1 MYICFRN
8 GIVHGD
14 YPENA
19 IDTNAEEVGKL
30 VLLWLNLRLLADSLS
45 ILEDGYNSVLSYI
58 TGWAIDQESKKS
70 GCSPMPHALP
80 QANIAHPKAKK

>member
-1 MYICFRN
+1 MKIFVLWN

-14 YPENA
+14 YSEDA
-19 IDTNAEEVGKL
+19 IDTNAVEVGKL

-58 TGWAIDQESKKS
+58 TGWAIYQES
-70 GCSPMPHALP
+70 
-80 QANIAHPKAKK
+80 